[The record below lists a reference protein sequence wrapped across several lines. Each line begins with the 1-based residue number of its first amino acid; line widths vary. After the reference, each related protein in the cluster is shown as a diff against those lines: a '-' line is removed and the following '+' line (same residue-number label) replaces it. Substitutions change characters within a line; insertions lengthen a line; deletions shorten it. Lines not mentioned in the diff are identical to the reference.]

1 MRHVVYSSTSTP
13 QHSEADRHLCPSA
26 IRFQRQSSSSV
37 SESHL
42 KIFARAYNSFIT
54 KYMNISGI
62 FYLKQILIELGEAV
76 KNFDADL
83 TRRLAEKAISMGV
96 DPVEALEEGLARALR
111 EIGDSFGRG
120 EAFITELVAGAG
132 AMEAGASV
140 LNAEIAKRGASRR
153 AVGRFLIGTVEGDIH
168 SIGKSIVATMLRV
181 AGFEVAD
188 LGVDVPANVFVE
200 KIRVLKPDIVGL
212 SAVDDHH
219 HDEAEGGRQGAKG
232 CGASRG
238 SQGHRGWRPSHAG
251 MGG

>member
-1 MRHVVYSSTSTP
+1 
-13 QHSEADRHLCPSA
+13 
-26 IRFQRQSSSSV
+26 
-37 SESHL
+37 
-42 KIFARAYNSFIT
+42 
-54 KYMNISGI
+54 
-62 FYLKQILIELGEAV
+62 LKQILIELGEAV

-83 TRRLAEKAISMGV
+83 ARRLAEKAISMGV

-111 EIGDSFGRG
+111 EIGDRFGRG

-132 AMEAGASV
+132 AMEAGATV

-200 KIRVLKPDIVGL
+200 KTRVLKPDIVGL
-212 SAVDDHH
+212 SALMTTTMTKQKEVVRALKDAGLRGGVKVIVGGAPVTQEWVDEIGADACGL
-219 HDEAEGGRQGAKG
+219 DAGSAVDLALKMLKEG
-232 CGASRG
+232 RG
-238 SQGHRGWRPSHAG
+238 NA
-251 MGG
+251 